1 MGEENMKL
9 IILLGLFLSMN
20 SFAQNDAKIDAL
32 TKRIEQLEKQQEDL
46 LLGQE
51 GRSNQAN
58 SFLKDNLTFGGFFE
72 SAFTAIDGPDTRF
85 QAMHTGSTMGLNLS
99 AEFSEKLRFVTQT
112 WTLLSYPI
120 QNPHND
126 ARATSP
132 TPKER
137 KYGSP
142 FFGSI
147 VTAGYLET
155 PLSTSTVLQVGV
167 GYVPF
172 GYAAQQRELVLFIR
186 RGGPQLLRINT
197 IFQPLWSG
205 VHLAGN
211 FRETNAGYNLYTMNS
226 IDENANMSG
235 VGGRAWVNSAED
247 KIKFGVSSQ
256 VMKYGGHTSEILG
269 SDLRMENEKFILT
282 SEYAVHMTGEGKD
295 PWSVYVEP
303 ALKIKDGEFLLF
315 FFGDYLRNP
324 LNKTGVTLDP
334 ITVMEIGAGV
344 NWLPT
349 SNTRFRLQTARED
362 YLGSKSTI
370 LGSNRDFYYVDIS
383 AAVAF

>member
-1 MGEENMKL
+1 MKL
-9 IILLGLFLSMN
+9 IALLGLILSWQ
-20 SFAQNDAKIDAL
+20 ALAANDTQIEAL
-32 TKRIEQLEKQQEDL
+32 TKRIEQLEKQQEEL
-46 LLGQE
+46 LLSHEGQ
-51 GRSNQAN
+51 SNQTS
-58 SFLKDNLTFGGFFE
+58 SFLKDNLTLGGFFE

-85 QAMHTGSTMGLNLS
+85 QAMHTGSTMGLNIA

-126 ARATSP
+126 ARVAAPASKT
-132 TPKER
+132 R
-137 KYGSP
+137 RYGAP

-155 PLSTSTVLQVGV
+155 PLSARSTLQVGV

-205 VHLAGN
+205 VHLSGN
-211 FRETNAGYNLYTMNS
+211 FREANAGYNLYTMNS
-226 IDENANMSG
+226 IDENVNMTG
-235 VGGRAWVNSAED
+235 VGGRAWANSPED
-247 KIKFGVSSQ
+247 KFRFGLSSQ

-269 SDLRMENEKFILT
+269 ADLRIDTDKMILT
-282 SEYAVHMTGEGKD
+282 SEYAIHMTGEGQN

-303 ALKIKDGEFLLF
+303 ALKIKDGEFLVF
-315 FFGDYLRNP
+315 VFADYLKNP
-324 LNKTGVTLDP
+324 LNKTGTTLDP
-334 ITVMEIGAGV
+334 ISVMELGAGV

-349 SNTRFRLQTARED
+349 SNTRFRLQGARED
-362 YLGSKSTI
+362 YLGSQSTI
-370 LGSNRDFYYVDIS
+370 AGINRDFFYVDIS